1 MGVGVAYIDGTGTN
15 HMFLAGVARRK
26 AVISQLL
33 GGVFMRKSYLLL
45 AGAGAV
51 LLAACS
57 GDKKTSINDDLK
69 KDLELASSSDGIT
82 LANSSPNAGQ
92 QVVSA
97 IEQTTPPT
105 KQQTPSN
112 RVRHHKPA
120 PKSPPQ
126 VVRAQ
131 APATVAESEP
141 QSVAQEPVAGP
152 TPVSPR
158 PQPVAVSYPSG
169 RSSGGDDGRVS
180 SGGSNV
186 GAVLGTILGA
196 VIRGGVVGDVDN
208 CDPRNDG
215 RGRRGPIVINQRM
228 PFPVPGRIGGAS
240 RSGVSIGGIPIGRI
254 PRF

>member
-1 MGVGVAYIDGTGTN
+1 
-15 HMFLAGVARRK
+15 
-26 AVISQLL
+26 
-33 GGVFMRKSYLLL
+33 MRKTYLLL
-45 AGAGAV
+45 AGAAV
-51 LLAACS
+51 LAACS
-57 GDKKTSINDDLK
+57 GDKKVSMNDDLK

-97 IEQTTPPT
+97 IERTTPPV
-105 KQQTPSN
+105 KQQTPTN
-112 RVRHHKPA
+112 RVRRHKPA

-131 APATVAESEP
+131 APATVAQNEE
-141 QSVAQEPVAGP
+141 QSVARAPVDP

-169 RSSGGDDGRVS
+169 ASSGGDDGRVS
-180 SGGSNV
+180 SGGSSA

-208 CDPRNDG
+208 CDPRIDG
-215 RGRRGPIVINQRM
+215 RHRRYPAGVILGPRI
-228 PFPVPGRIGGAS
+228 PGRVIPRNGGITIGG
-240 RSGVSIGGIPIGRI
+240 VTI
-254 PRF
+254 PRIAPPRY

>member
-1 MGVGVAYIDGTGTN
+1 
-15 HMFLAGVARRK
+15 
-26 AVISQLL
+26 
-33 GGVFMRKSYLLL
+33 MRKSYLLL

-82 LANSSPNAGQ
+82 LANSSPSAGQ

-97 IEQTTPPT
+97 IEQTAPPT
-105 KQQTPSN
+105 KQQAPSN
-112 RVRHHKPA
+112 RVRHHKSA

-169 RSSGGDDGRVS
+169 PSSGGDDGRVS
-180 SGGSNV
+180 RGGSNV
-186 GAVLGTILGA
+186 GVVLGTILGA

-208 CDPRNDG
+208 CDPRTE
-215 RGRRGPIVINQRM
+215 RRGGTRIQINNRI
-228 PFPVPGRIGGAS
+228 PFPVPGRIGGVS